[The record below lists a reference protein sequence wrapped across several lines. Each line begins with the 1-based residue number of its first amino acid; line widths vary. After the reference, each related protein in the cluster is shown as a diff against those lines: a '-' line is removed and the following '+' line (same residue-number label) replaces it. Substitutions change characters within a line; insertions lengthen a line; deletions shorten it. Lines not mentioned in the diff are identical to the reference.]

1 MSSPE
6 SINNLLIYL
15 WVCVWHSGAWDVAQV
30 AEWAAGIPDVKKA
43 DVDILTKNR
52 IDGRSLLELTKKEV
66 NEEHITFKKDV

>member
-1 MSSPE
+1 
-6 SINNLLIYL
+6 
-15 WVCVWHSGAWDVAQV
+15 
-30 AEWAAGIPDVKKA
+30 VKKA